1 MGIAMKQSTLIRRL
15 ARATGVTPAAAAD
28 QLGHIV
34 AHIVDRLRRGQ
45 AAKIPGLGAFPPG
58 DRSHF
63 DFAKPQKSRKVPQ

>member
-1 MGIAMKQSTLIRRL
+1 MKQSALIRRF

-28 QLGHIV
+28 RLDHIV
-34 AHIVDRLRRGQ
+34 AQIVGRLRRGQ

-63 DFAKPQKSRKVPQ
+63 EFARNYRTKKVPQ